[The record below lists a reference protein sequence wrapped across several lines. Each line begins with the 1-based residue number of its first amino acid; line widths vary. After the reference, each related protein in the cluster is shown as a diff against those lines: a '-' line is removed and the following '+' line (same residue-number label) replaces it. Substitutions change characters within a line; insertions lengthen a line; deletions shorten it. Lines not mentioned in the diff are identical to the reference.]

1 MTRIPL
7 PPFPN
12 GWFKVCY
19 SEELGPGAVKAVHI
33 LGRDFVVYRGEDGR
47 ARTLDAYCA
56 HLGAHLGIGGTVA
69 GNSVRCPFHAWCWDG
84 DTGKCTEIPYAKRV
98 PPKAEIQAYPTRE
111 QNGFVIVW
119 GHAER
124 VAPEWTPPVIPEVGN
139 PEYYLHGRR
148 RWELTTH
155 LQELYENG
163 FDVAHFNTLHGMKVT
178 GVNWNPE
185 GPVCSLHLDF
195 ERDSVQASAEGM
207 ATIRSFMWGPGLS
220 LTRVSGLIEG
230 VSVQSLTPIEPERME
245 LTHNYYVHK
254 DSNREAV
261 ETFFDYYAK
270 DWELD
275 MPLWNN
281 KIFRPVPVLAEG
293 DGDIARFR
301 RWYKQFY
308 SVDVPV
314 EFETPKATA

>member
-1 MTRIPL
+1 
-7 PPFPN
+7 
-12 GWFKVCY
+12 
-19 SEELGPGAVKAVHI
+19 
-33 LGRDFVVYRGEDGR
+33 
-47 ARTLDAYCA
+47 
-56 HLGAHLGIGGTVA
+56 
-69 GNSVRCPFHAWCWDG
+69 
-84 DTGKCTEIPYAKRV
+84 
-98 PPKAEIQAYPTRE
+98 
-111 QNGFVIVW
+111 
-119 GHAER
+119 
-124 VAPEWTPPVIPEVGN
+124 
-139 PEYYLHGRR
+139 YYLHSRR

-185 GPVCSLHLDF
+185 GPMCSLHLDF
-195 ERDSVQASAEGM
+195 ERAGAQASAEGM
-207 ATIRSFMWGPGLS
+207 ATIRSYMWGPGLS

-230 VSVQSLTPIEPERME
+230 VSVQSLTPLEPELME

-254 DSNREAV
+254 DSNKEV
-261 ETFFDYYAK
+261 VDTFFDYYAK

-281 KIFRPVPVLAEG
+281 KIFRPEPVLAEG

-308 SVDVPV
+308 CEDVQV
-314 EFETPKATA
+314 NFETPKAGA

>member
-1 MTRIPL
+1 M
-7 PPFPN
+7 
-12 GWFKVCY
+12 
-19 SEELGPGAVKAVHI
+19 
-33 LGRDFVVYRGEDGR
+33 LGRR
-47 ARTLDAYCA
+47 
-56 HLGAHLGIGGTVA
+56 H
-69 GNSVRCPFHAWCWDG
+69 GNCV
-84 DTGKCTEIPYAKRV
+84 EVPYAKKI
-98 PPKAEIQAYPTRE
+98 PPKAQMRAWPVRE
-111 QNGFVIVW
+111 QNGFVFVW
-119 GHAER
+119 CHAEGR
-124 VAPEWTPPVIPEVGN
+124 APDWTPPVIPEVDN
-139 PEYYLHGRR
+139 PDYYLHGRR

-163 FDVAHFNTLHGMKVT
+163 FDVAHFNTLHGMKVK
-178 GVNWNPE
+178 GVDWNPE
-185 GPVCSLHLDF
+185 GPVCSLHFDF

-220 LTRVSGLIEG
+220 LTRVSGLLEG

-261 ETFFDYYAK
+261 ATFFDYYAK

-301 RWYKQFY
+301 RWYRQFY
-308 SVDVPV
+308 SVDVPGRV
-314 EFETPKATA
+314 RDAEGDRVS